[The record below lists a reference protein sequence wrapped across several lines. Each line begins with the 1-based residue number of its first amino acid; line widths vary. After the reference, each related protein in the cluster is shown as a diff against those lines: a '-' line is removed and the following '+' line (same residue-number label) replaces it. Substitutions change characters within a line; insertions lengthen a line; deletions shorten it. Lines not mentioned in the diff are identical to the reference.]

1 LLFTRGI
8 LWDDP
13 HGGTNKAGTSPCL
26 PTNHLA
32 GLAGPSPHRRHL
44 CGRPCMACL
53 GALFLQHV
61 GDAMTELEQ
70 GELRVVVPVGFLLQE
85 EQEVSVS
92 VNRPD
97 GRPLPI
103 RLRLIPARPADPA
116 QISASDPT
124 PVSIGW
130 PTRAVPIAPNSDDGY
145 PSPDFGGGD

>member
-1 LLFTRGI
+1 
-8 LWDDP
+8 
-13 HGGTNKAGTSPCL
+13 
-26 PTNHLA
+26 
-32 GLAGPSPHRRHL
+32 
-44 CGRPCMACL
+44 MASF

-97 GRPLPI
+97 GQPLPI

-116 QISASDPT
+116 QISVSDPT
-124 PVSIGW
+124 PVPIGW
-130 PTRAVPIAPNSDDGY
+130 PTRQIPKGTNVEDGY
-145 PSPDFGGGD
+145 PSPEYGGSD